1 MDFQEADRRYVDIKR
16 SYESGG
22 LTQEELDEQL
32 EQLMVQGEEGRWWA
46 KSRSAGEWYYHDG
59 TTWVKRT
66 LSRRFSSLRLISPR
80 PPRLLVVKDCIGVS
94 D

>member
-1 MDFQEADRRYVDIKR
+1 MDFQEADHRYVDIKR

-46 KSRSAGEWYYHDG
+46 KSRSAGE
-59 TTWVKRT
+59 
-66 LSRRFSSLRLISPR
+66 
-80 PPRLLVVKDCIGVS
+80 
-94 D
+94 